1 MGPIRSTLLSA
12 AIAAVVCATPSS
24 SIDATAAE
32 PQAAGSIA
40 VAYSIAFWGIPFG
53 ETNYEGRF
61 SGTGYAASSHFETSG
76 IVSLFWQAII
86 DASAN
91 GKISTRSLDPAQ
103 YDSFYRR
110 GADKKE
116 RVRVTFE
123 KDAVKTFADPP
134 YDTTKYPVTDAQKRE
149 AVDPMSAVT
158 LILSGI
164 RADRAN
170 PCGATAPV
178 FDGRRRYDIEFT
190 YLKDEPV
197 TLPDGLFHG
206 TAHLCQLHYRQIAGF
221 KPKILKEGAA
231 FPPIYGDFGDFP
243 ASRAPNGRY
252 VVPLKLWS
260 RLKWGTVSAALT
272 KFTTSDQ
279 TPKG

>member
-1 MGPIRSTLLSA
+1 MGTIRSTLVSA
-12 AIAAVVCATPSS
+12 AVAAAVFATPSS

-32 PQAAGSIA
+32 PQVAGSIA

-53 ETNYEGRF
+53 ETNYQGRF
-61 SGTGYAASSHFETSG
+61 SETGYAASSHFETSG
-76 IVSLFWQAII
+76 IVSLFWQAVI

-91 GKISTRSLDPAQ
+91 GKISPRSLDPRQ

-110 GADKKE
+110 GGDKKE
-116 RVRVTFE
+116 RVQVTF
-123 KDAVKTFADPP
+123 KDGAVKTFADPP
-134 YDTTKYPVTDAQKRE
+134 YDTSKFPVTDSEKRE

-164 RADRAN
+164 RADHAN
-170 PCGATAPV
+170 PCGTAAPV

-190 YLKDEPV
+190 YLKDELV
-197 TLPDGLFHG
+197 TLPAGLFHG
-206 TAHLCQLHYRQIAGF
+206 TAHLCQLHYRQTAGF

-243 ASRAPNGRY
+243 APNSPSGHY
-252 VVPLKLWS
+252 VVALKLWS

-272 KFTTSDQ
+272 KFTISADA
-279 TPKG
+279 PKG